1 MTNDITEHI
10 KCLSE
15 YDHTLFKIICEYLNI
30 KLEDLLGQRRKRKF
44 VNGRKIAS
52 YILYNK
58 GYTYED
64 IGYLISIKPKDH
76 TSIMH
81 YLKKVNE
88 HYNLELEFKNSVIS
102 IKNILFNLEKQKQ
115 KQNKNGIKD
124 FK

>member
-1 MTNDITEHI
+1 MQSDIKEHI
-10 KCLSE
+10 KYLSE

-115 KQNKNGIKD
+115 KQKKNGIKD